1 MTAPAPN
8 PLIAT
13 PDNSTPWYAGIT
25 IIEGIVEVKNGI
37 ESGSWVSTTIGSLG
51 VAIDATL
58 FVLNP
63 IAATTSW
70 VVAAIIEHV
79 EFLSEALDWLAGDPE
94 QAAANAQTWRNIAA
108 HLRQAAEE
116 YDAAVKREVALWIGE
131 AADAYRTSAETERLA
146 LVGYAEAADAKA
158 SAVELSG
165 AVVLT
170 VRTLVRDLIADF
182 VATAVARAPMWTA
195 GEVLTLGGATP
206 WVTAEVSSLAARW
219 ALKISRLLE
228 DLVSSLDQLA
238 ALVRR
243 VDEYTIELD
252 GRPRAG
258 GVDAGRGP
266 DGHGLPSGG
275 RPWDDLP
282 GSAPGEGIP
291 GFVPPPPHSG
301 RPDLPTKALDP
312 YFEGETDPK
321 RAAEIFGSEVKG
333 VRYLTP
339 VQAER
344 YRVFVQDGKL
354 YHINGVPVDTRAA
367 ESLHGGGGRAIFVM
381 DSQGNLYLST
391 FHERGYFHHSSLL
404 GGRPVAGAG
413 EMVVENGRIVEMTDK
428 SGHYQPPPEF
438 RQQVL
443 DVLAAE
449 GVDVSTIEVRSW

>member
-1 MTAPAPN
+1 MRFLTKGSFVTTATA
-8 PLIAT
+8 
-13 PDNSTPWYAGIT
+13 DESTDTTDPGEGSAFAALRLRPYRIYLAGHT
-25 IIEGIVEVKNGI
+25 VA
-37 ESGSWVSTTIGSLG
+37 STGNWIQS
-51 VAIDATL
+51 I
-58 FVLNP
+58 
-63 IAATTSW
+63 
-70 VVAAIIEHV
+70 
-79 EFLSEALDWLAGDPE
+79 ALDWLVLELAGSP
-94 QAAANAQTWRNIAA
+94 
-108 HLRQAAEE
+108 
-116 YDAAVKREVALWIGE
+116 
-131 AADAYRTSAETERLA
+131 
-146 LVGYAEAADAKA
+146 
-158 SAVELSG
+158 SAVGIAMACQFLPILLFG
-165 AVVLT
+165 MHGG
-170 VRTLVRDLIADF
+170 LIADRF
-182 VATAVARAPMWTA
+182 PKRAVLLITQSANAAVGATIA
-195 GEVLTLGGATP
+195 VLTLGGATP